1 MKLKFLGTG
10 GADWSGTAEG
20 GFFRRCSSS
29 IIDGVLLI
37 DPNPQCLEA
46 LDTFGC
52 DKSRIKYIINTHA
65 HEDHFS
71 SEVVSELEKNGAE
84 FISLKIGET
93 KAVGDYTVTALKGN
107 HALAYTTHFL
117 ISDGKNEL
125 YYGLDGAWLMPDVFH
140 MLVDRRVH
148 TIVLDGTYGFDTYA
162 GIFEHNNLGMIV
174 EMAAVLKKTASQIF
188 VSHLSKKYHSEHNAV
203 SEAME
208 KHGVRVAYDGL
219 EINI

>member
-10 GADWSGTAEG
+10 GADWSSTAED
-20 GFFRRCSSS
+20 GFFRRCSSA

-71 SEVVSELEKNGAE
+71 ESAVSELEKNGAE
-84 FISLKIGET
+84 FISFKIGET
-93 KAVGDYTVTALKGN
+93 KTVGDYTVTALKGN
-107 HALAYTTHFL
+107 HAAAYTTHFL
-117 ISDGKNEL
+117 ISDGRNEL
-125 YYGLDGAWLMPDVFH
+125 YYGLDGAWIMPDVFH
-140 MLVDRRVH
+140 MLIDRRVH
-148 TIVLDGTYGFDTYA
+148 TVVLDGTYGFGVYT
-162 GIFEHNNLGMIV
+162 GIFEHNNMGMIV
-174 EMAAVLKKTASQIF
+174 EMAAVLKKTASQIYI
-188 VSHLSKKYHSEHNAV
+188 SHLSKKHNSSHKTL

-208 KHGVRVAYDGL
+208 KHGVLTAYDGL